1 MLLGGNC
8 WMALLFLQ
16 ATWQKHR
23 SLNQMLAQSCISCLE
38 TLSAPSADLP
48 CLPFL
53 PHCLL
58 NNTRAFA
65 FLVQA
70 VARPPLSSYSA
81 VIYPSL
87 KPKGQLLRLLKRISF
102 PLHFHIVIRATFGL
116 TQILVVHQSGGIS
129 SLSPKVLQFLLVTN
143 WF

>member
-1 MLLGGNC
+1 
-8 WMALLFLQ
+8 MALLFLQ
-16 ATWQKHR
+16 ATWQKHG

-58 NNTRAFA
+58 NNTQAFA

-87 KPKGQLLRLLKRISF
+87 KPEGQNT
-102 PLHFHIVIRATFGL
+102 A
-116 TQILVVHQSGGIS
+116 
-129 SLSPKVLQFLLVTN
+129 
-143 WF
+143 